1 MPDISLIAAP
11 TDTPV
16 SLVEAKAH
24 LRVTA
29 DDDNAEILLK
39 LKAAT
44 DYCQRMTP
52 GGRQFMAATYD
63 LKLPLFPGW
72 RIDLPIP
79 PLNNVTWI
87 KYYDADN
94 DLTTLG
100 STLGSTASTDYYHT
114 VKPEQQPGHVE
125 PLSTLSWP
133 ATYDRPDAVAVRFVA
148 GSTDAGSVPDSAKAA
163 VLLKLEHLFDPERVS
178 EPEMERSIK
187 SLLRCNQWGFYG

>member
-1 MPDISLIAAP
+1 MADLRLVTAP

-16 SLVEAKAH
+16 SMVEAKAH
-24 LRVTA
+24 LRETL
-29 DDDNAEILLK
+29 DDNNDEILLK

-44 DYCQRMTP
+44 DYCQRMVP

-63 LKLPLFPGW
+63 LKLPYFPSW

-114 VKPEQQPGHVE
+114 LKPERQPGGIE
-125 PLSTLSWP
+125 PVSTTSWP
-133 ATYDRPDAVAVRFVA
+133 ATYDRPDAVTVRFVA
-148 GSTDAGSVPDSAKAA
+148 GSTDASTVPDSAKAA
-163 VLLKLEHLFDPERVS
+163 VLLKLEHLFDPERVNES
-178 EPEMERSIK
+178 DMSRAIK
-187 SLLRCNQWGFYG
+187 SLLNCSRWGSYG